1 MRKFLL
7 TVLLSALPLVAQTP
21 QPPQPAPAV
30 TDPVPLLAQL
40 QQVAQTTA
48 IDVGRLHIDKWS
60 KSVREQAAHDADSL
74 RNDVTN
80 NLPALLAGAQQ
91 APNNI
96 APALKLY
103 VNVNALYEVLD
114 GLVAQAAT
122 GPKEDYELL
131 ASDRQ
136 NLSIAR
142 RAWSDRLQT
151 LAQLKDA
158 ASTTTSSQ
166 ATGNKQLPK
175 KVIVDDTA
183 PTHKR
188 TTKKKSASQ
197 PPQ

>member
-1 MRKFLL
+1 MRKLLL
-7 TVLLSALPLVAQTP
+7 TVLLCALPLVAQTP

-48 IDVGRLHIDKWS
+48 IDVGRVHIDKWS

-91 APNNI
+91 APNSI

-122 GPKEDYELL
+122 GPKEDFELL
-131 ASDRQ
+131 AADRQ

-158 ASTTTSSQ
+158 GSTTTSSQ

-188 TTKKKSASQ
+188 TTKKKPASQ